1 MLEMRKL
8 HSRGSRL
15 AQVCQLI
22 SIAWFMVCF
31 LSWFPIFKT
40 HSHPFSSQTYT
51 EPLLYPWVYSGPIQS
66 TSVYWAPI
74 VSLGLLWSYSVYK
87 CLLSPYCIGEGKGNQ
102 LQYSCLEKPMDGGAW
117 WATVHR
123 LTKSRTQM
131 SDFTFT
137 FYCIPVSTLV
147 LFSLQVF
154 TEHLL
159 YTRVYSGAVQS
170 TNVSW
175 APVVYLGLLWSLANR
190 FPIWYWIFLC
200 SWESHICCF
209 WFPRSVIT

>member
-51 EPLLYPWVYSGPIQS
+51 EPLLYPWVYPGPIQS

-87 CLLSPYCIGEGKGNQ
+87 CLLSPYCIGEGNGNQ
-102 LQYSCLEKPMDGGAW
+102 LQYSCLENPMDGGAGQ
-117 WATVHR
+117 ATVHG
-123 LTKSRTQM
+123 
-131 SDFTFT
+131 
-137 FYCIPVSTLV
+137 V
-147 LFSLQVF
+147 
-154 TEHLL
+154 
-159 YTRVYSGAVQS
+159 TRVRHDWATKPPPYVVEFSVLPHQGLKYEWGSQTTRFKLLPHHS
-170 TNVSW
+170 TTVWPWGSNSLSV
-175 APVVYLGLLWSLANR
+175 PLL
-190 FPIWYWIFLC
+190 
-200 SWESHICCF
+200 
-209 WFPRSVIT
+209 